1 MKFIDPGF
9 KGNNPGHYS
18 TAVVSNGMLY
28 VSGLLSMDPDTREV
42 CTGDIQAH
50 AAQALQ
56 NLDRVLKAAGVE
68 RSQVVFCR
76 VYTPSNEYW
85 GPINALYAQFF
96 GEHKPGRVVVSTTPL
111 HFGCLVPEGT
121 SPKKITM
128 IEAHGAKVHVIP
140 GSRDHC
146 ADVCRARVREE
157 GIYYANHVVNPFF
170 YEGMKAY
177 IYEVYEE
184 LGRIPEH
191 VVLPVGNGTL
201 FIGAVKALE
210 HLLES
215 GAIDHFPKIVALQSE
230 YCDPLLK
237 ARELGLD
244 APVSIDVKPT
254 IAEGIAIGKPLRGS
268 ELLEMM
274 KKHDITVVAAPEDKI
289 LAARAKIARAGLYIE
304 HTTAANFAAWDHYC
318 ELYGPSTD
326 VLITLCGAGIKS
338 DH

>member
-56 NLDRVLKAAGVE
+56 NLDRV
-68 RSQVVFCR
+68 
-76 VYTPSNEYW
+76 
-85 GPINALYAQFF
+85 
-96 GEHKPGRVVVSTTPL
+96 
-111 HFGCLVPEGT
+111 
-121 SPKKITM
+121 
-128 IEAHGAKVHVIP
+128 
-140 GSRDHC
+140 
-146 ADVCRARVREE
+146 
-157 GIYYANHVVNPFF
+157 
-170 YEGMKAY
+170 
-177 IYEVYEE
+177 
-184 LGRIPEH
+184 
-191 VVLPVGNGTL
+191 
-201 FIGAVKALE
+201 
-210 HLLES
+210 
-215 GAIDHFPKIVALQSE
+215 
-230 YCDPLLK
+230 LK

-304 HTTAANFAAWDHYC
+304 HTTAANFAAW
-318 ELYGPSTD
+318 
-326 VLITLCGAGIKS
+326 
-338 DH
+338 